1 MTPGPV
7 VYGKYQLLERLAVG
21 GMAEVFKAKSHGV
34 EGFEKILV
42 IKRILPDLGKNPRFV
57 EMFIA
62 EAKIAVT
69 LSHANIVQVFDL
81 GRADESYFIA
91 MEYVAGK
98 DLSSVLRRGKQRR
111 KPIAQEL
118 AVYVVSEVAKGL
130 DYAHR
135 RRDQNMRPLG
145 IVHRDV
151 SPQNVLLSL
160 EGEVKLTDFGIAKA
174 RTIVDDGDP
183 GELRGKYAY
192 MPPEQASGESV
203 DARSDLYA
211 LGVVLYEALCGK
223 NPFEHE
229 SAYETLRR
237 VRDPNPPPLRHVNPE
252 IPEEL
257 AAIVERAMRPNREE
271 RHPNAGRLYEEL
283 VQFLYSSGRRVGGH
297 DLSRYLLDQRDGQ
310 GEGSSDQDARLLAVF
325 NSEDGARD
333 DRDRNDGARNRTP
346 VESPRSRRP
355 AVPKGTPA
363 RPITAAARSTVERR
377 EVTVLV
383 LRDTD
388 RAFFAEPSVV
398 RVLDRLAAFR
408 VPGDGT
414 GPESE
419 AVFLFGVRDPD
430 GRDSETAAR
439 CALRLVRIA
448 TVQGRPPHGGIAVG
462 RLLVD
467 LSGSPIFD
475 ANYTELKARG
485 VVAGDHAQPGQIMAT
500 PNAARAL
507 SSTFTVLP
515 SSGGSE
521 APYLIE
527 SEAAGQV
534 TSKFVGRREELKVIG
549 ELLALANR
557 GRSKIIGITGDAGL
571 GKTRLIGETRR
582 RLRLGGHDVGFY
594 VATCNS
600 KDRSTPYAAAQEM
613 LRAILGLDALDEDQ
627 VVEERVQRLRELGL
641 PAQEMSA
648 VASLLGVEDEART
661 DALGNLVRPAI
672 ARIVSRLAA
681 DRLTVLAFDAAESMD
696 DESQALLDGVANDLK
711 SNRVAV
717 VIVFRPGFVHGWKD
731 LASYHEV
738 NLGPMSDD
746 DVARLTAMFLAVEEV
761 PGELLREVTQKS
773 GGNPLFVEELL
784 KALIDAGAL
793 ELGDGRTIYK
803 PEIAVEV
810 PKTLRGLASARL
822 ARLSP
827 TDRHLLQIA
836 AVAGGRIAPD
846 LLGAVG
852 DEPLENVVASLQM
865 LERRG
870 LLARSGSDDLVFAH
884 EMVGDVLRDG
894 LTLEAR
900 REMHRAIAEA
910 LESLHPQRQDELAER
925 LAGHWREA
933 GERSKAID
941 YWIRA
946 GERYAMEQA
955 PVSSAQAFD
964 KAVQMLGQA
973 AVPDRDRMLALYLR
987 IGEVC
992 WKARRAE
999 GDVHMLAALE
1009 LAEALER
1016 RDYLAR
1022 FSLLHGRFLVAAHRT
1037 EEARQWLERAADL
1050 ARVLDDRALF
1060 RDVLLGTAESIVR
1073 VGQHRTA
1080 IHYLQQAFQLSRD
1093 DGDIEM
1099 QLRCLTNLILTQAT
1113 GGDPGSALL
1122 TLDKARALLT
1132 QRPDRLTE
1140 CELHKMESLVH
1151 YFGRSY
1157 ERAIEAARRG
1167 LELAKEYGFPY
1178 EAAVDAHNMGDCYV
1192 RLGDYKA
1199 AFASLRY
1206 SYEISRENGIEY
1218 LQDAN
1223 LRMLGFIDAM
1233 RFGSEDGRLHVLES
1247 MRKAERRGHVWDIVQ
1262 TRFLLAMIQQQ
1273 SGDPDGARGSLREA
1287 LRIGTE
1293 NGFAGYTAACEV
1305 ALAALDSG
1313 EPIPLVS

>member
-1 MTPGPV
+1 MTAAPV

-21 GMAEVFKAKSHGV
+21 GMAEVFKAKAHGV

-42 IKRILPDLGKNPRFV
+42 IKRILPELGKNPRFV

-81 GRADESYFIA
+81 GRADDSYFIA
-91 MEYVAGK
+91 MEYVAGR
-98 DLSSVLRRGKQRR
+98 DLSSVLRRGRQRR
-111 KPIAQEL
+111 KPLSQEL
-118 AVYVVSEVAKGL
+118 AVFVVSEIAKGL

-174 RTIVDDGDP
+174 RTIASDGDP

-192 MPPEQASGESV
+192 MPPEQANAGQV
-203 DARSDLYA
+203 DPRSDLYA
-211 LGVVLYEALCGK
+211 LGVVLYEALSGQ
-223 NPFEHE
+223 NPFDHE

-237 VRDPNPPPLRHVNPE
+237 VRDPHPTPLRHVNPDV
-252 IPEEL
+252 PEEL
-257 AAIVERAMRPNREE
+257 AAIVDRAMRANPDE
-271 RHPNAGRLYEEL
+271 RHANAGRLYEEL

-297 DLSRYLLDQRDGQ
+297 DLSRYLLEQRESSA
-310 GEGSSDQDARLLAVF
+310 EGSSDQDARLLAVF
-325 NSEDGARD
+325 ESDDGAQKD
-333 DRDRNDGARNRTP
+333 DARGRTP

-355 AVPKGTPA
+355 AKRTPS

-377 EVTVLV
+377 DVSALV
-383 LRDTD
+383 ILDID
-388 RAFFAEPSVV
+388 RAFFADPSVA
-398 RVLDRLAAFR
+398 RVVDRLGAFR
-408 VPGDGT
+408 APDDGT
-414 GPESE
+414 GPEGRE
-419 AVFLFGVRDPD
+419 VLLFGVRDPD
-430 GRDSETAAR
+430 GRDTEVAAR
-439 CALRLVRIA
+439 CGLRLARLA
-448 TVQGRPPHGGIAVG
+448 AMHGRVPRLGLDVG

-467 LSGSPIFD
+467 LSGAPILDNGF
-475 ANYTELKARG
+475 AELSQRA
-485 VVAGDHAQPGQIMAT
+485 DQCAQQAAPGQMLAT
-500 PNAARAL
+500 PTAARIV
-507 SSTFTVLP
+507 SSSFTTLP
-515 SSGGSE
+515 TGELG

-527 SEAAGQV
+527 NETAGQAAG
-534 TSKFVGRREELKVIG
+534 KFVGRREELKVMG

-557 GRSKIIGITGDAGL
+557 GRSKIVGITGDAGL
-571 GKTRLIGETRR
+571 GKTRLVGETRR

-594 VATCNS
+594 VATCVS

-613 LRAILGLDALDEDQ
+613 LRAILGLDALDEDA
-627 VVEERVQRLRELGL
+627 VVHDRVQRLRELGL
-641 PAQEMSA
+641 APHEISA
-648 VASLLGVEDEART
+648 MAALLGAVEGDRNES
-661 DALGNLVRPAI
+661 LGSLVRPAI
-672 ARIVSRLAA
+672 TRIVSRLAA
-681 DRLTVLAFDAAESMD
+681 DRLTVLVFDAAESMD
-696 DESQALLDGVANDLK
+696 DESQALLDGIAKDLK
-711 SNRVAV
+711 SSRVAV
-717 VIVFRPGFVHGWKD
+717 VIVFRPGFVHGWSD
-731 LASYHEV
+731 LSAYHEIV
-738 NLGPMSDD
+738 LGPMSDD
-746 DVARLTAMFLAVEEV
+746 DVARATAMLLSVEEV
-761 PGELLREVTQKS
+761 PGELLREVTQKCA
-773 GGNPLFVEELL
+773 GNPLFLEELV
-784 KALIDAGAL
+784 KALVDAGAV
-793 ELGDGRTIYK
+793 ELTDGRTIYR

-822 ARLSP
+822 ARLGP
-827 TDRHLLQIA
+827 VDRHLLQIA
-836 AVAGGRIAPD
+836 AVVGGRISPE
-846 LLGAVG
+846 LLAAVG
-852 DEPLENVVASLQM
+852 DETLESVMSSLSM

-870 LLARSGSDDLVFAH
+870 LLSRSGSDDLVFAH
-884 EMVGDVLRDG
+884 ELVGDVLRDG

-910 LESLHPQRQDELAER
+910 LESLFPQRHDELAER
-925 LAGHWREA
+925 LANHWREA
-933 GERSKAID
+933 GERNRAID
-941 YWIRA
+941 YWVRA
-946 GERYAMEQA
+946 GDRYAMEQA
-955 PVSSAQAFD
+955 ASPAAQAYA

-999 GDVHMLAALE
+999 GDQHMLAAIE

-1022 FSLLHGRFLVAAHRT
+1022 FALLHGRFLVAAYRV
-1037 EEARQWLERAADL
+1037 EEARQWLERAQDL

-1080 IHYLQQAFQLSRD
+1080 IQYLQQAFQLSRED
-1093 DGDIEM
+1093 DDVEM
-1099 QLRCLTNLILTQAT
+1099 QLRCLTNLALTQAT
-1113 GGDPGSALL
+1113 GGDPKSALQ
-1122 TLDKARALLT
+1122 TVERARSLLS

-1140 CELHKMESLVH
+1140 CELFKMESLVH

-1167 LELAKEYGFPY
+1167 LELAKEHGFPY

-1206 SYEISRENGIEY
+1206 SYEISRDNGIEY

-1273 SGDPDGARGSLREA
+1273 SGDPENARTSLREA
-1287 LRIGTE
+1287 LRIGSE
-1293 NGFAGYTAACEV
+1293 NGFASYVSACEV

-1313 EPIPLVS
+1313 QPIPLVT